1 MVPNDSSK
9 RLVVMKRGGQPG
21 SIAIN
26 PDRVTYVCSACGP
39 FTDIYFGE
47 HHVSVEGTFDQVVAK
62 LAGQPAFSPAAPP
75 APPARSWIK
84 TG

>member
-1 MVPNDSSK
+1 MVPNDGAR

-26 PDRVTYVCSACGP
+26 VERVTYVCSSSGP

-47 HHVSVEGTFDQVVAK
+47 HHISVEGTFDQVVAR
-62 LAGQPAFSPAAPP
+62 LSGQPPMVPGQPAP
-75 APPARSWIK
+75 RNWIK